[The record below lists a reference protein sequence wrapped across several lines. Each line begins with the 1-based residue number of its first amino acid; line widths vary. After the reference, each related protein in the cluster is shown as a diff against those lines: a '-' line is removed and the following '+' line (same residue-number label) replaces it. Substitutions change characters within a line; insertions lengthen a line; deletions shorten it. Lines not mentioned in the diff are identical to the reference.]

1 MSLHVQSVAAACL
14 LGGVLLLVAVGL
26 TAAPD
31 PDLFDG
37 RVAVALPKSSVPDS
51 RQTGVSDEVVE
62 QTASNGSAKGAS
74 HSRDWSQMDRV
85 SAGQTVSVQHSK
97 SGTPS
102 DGGAVVN
109 SPEAG
114 AEASAVSAGVTVDS
128 AAAMNGAGDA
138 TSGRAASVQRR
149 FEEFSFGATSSE
161 SNGSVPI
168 NRSKNITVPASDA
181 SANTVPANSSPPVL
195 QNDASG
201 ATPASKASSA
211 DYGSR
216 VPSGL

>member
-1 MSLHVQSVAAACL
+1 MSLHVQSVAAACFF
-14 LGGVLLLVAVGL
+14 LGGLLLVAVGL

-37 RVAVALPKSSVPDS
+37 RVAVAVPKSSVSDS
-51 RQTGVSDEVVE
+51 RQTEVSDEVVE
-62 QTASNGSAKGAS
+62 QPASNGSAKEAS
-74 HSRDWSQMDRV
+74 HSRDWSQMDHV
-85 SAGQTVSVQHSK
+85 SAGQPVSVQHSK

-102 DGGAVVN
+102 GGGAVVH

-114 AEASAVSAGVTVDS
+114 AEASAVSGGVTVDA
-128 AAAMNGAGDA
+128 AAAMGGAGDA
-138 TSGRAASVQRR
+138 TSGRAASEQRR
-149 FEEFSFGATSSE
+149 FEEFSFGANSSE
-161 SNGSVPI
+161 SNGSVTI

-195 QNDASG
+195 QNDAPG
-201 ATPASKASSA
+201 ATPATKAGSG
-211 DYGSR
+211 DYGSQ